1 MVYGEPGEEQSKEE
15 EQEAQPAEETPTAE
29 TPAEAPAEEAPL
41 PKPARRVVRI
51 RKPPPTKK
59 STVAAIPEIDDK
71 FWASLLNTQRTAEK
85 ATRLQRISEFQL
97 M

>member
-1 MVYGEPGEEQSKEE
+1 MVYGEPAEE
-15 EQEAQPAEETPTAE
+15 EPKEKEAQPAEEETPPAE
-29 TPAEAPAEEAPL
+29 TPAEAPAEE
-41 PKPARRVVRI
+41 PKPARRVVRT
-51 RKPPPTKK
+51 RKPPPAKK
-59 STVAAIPEIDDK
+59 STVAAVPEIDDK

>member
-1 MVYGEPGEEQSKEE
+1 MVYGEPAEEEPK
-15 EQEAQPAEETPTAE
+15 EQEAQPAEETPTEA
-29 TPAEAPAEEAPL
+29 PAQAPAEE

-51 RKPPPTKK
+51 RKPPPAKK
-59 STVAAIPEIDDK
+59 STVAAVPEIDDK